1 MAKRNVK
8 EEALQAVYDVC
19 ARVGLENLSIKRISE
34 QIHASEAMIYYH
46 YKSKTD
52 ILEKAFLAVH
62 SRIDEVFRQH
72 FIEEGLV
79 LERDTLKVCT
89 QTWMLYYGFWRD
101 HPAETAFYDAFI
113 HSHYI
118 STELWRKDNA
128 SYVFFASMFGRLMG
142 DIERKT
148 GESVFAFIWSV
159 IIESA
164 IIMAKRAQDT
174 GKDLDEQARKTICR
188 VLSAILSAS
197 PSEGDG

>member
-62 SRIDEVFRQH
+62 SRIDEVFRRH

-118 STELWRKDNA
+118 SVELWRKDNA
-128 SYVFFASMFGRLMG
+128 SYVFFAPMFGRLMG

-164 IIMAKRAQDT
+164 IIMAKRAQNT
-174 GKDLDEQARKTICR
+174 GKDLDEQAKKTIGR

-197 PSEGDG
+197 PSEGDD